1 MAFRSRPQTRFQ
13 AELPALE
20 LEELARRYC
29 WLRYIDTLGIY
40 RRSPLALLGL
50 AQGLRGSLGLG
61 VASDRGALVV
71 GGVSPLE
78 HLYRP
83 RPASLSD
90 AVAMGL
96 LAHGQADA
104 ILGELGFDGDLI
116 TQVELLGEA
125 VRLGLKL
132 VVIAEADDARGVD
145 AARSLGWRVEEL
157 DGGDLLEGWNLGR
170 ALWHGFQDQANPVV
184 VVLNGFADTF
194 NIDELGYLSP
204 QTLDRFEREA
214 IAAASRLTD
223 DPRPDLART
232 AAKRRLAMTMTEF
245 ETESVSE
252 LVATLATTLGAGS
265 ILVATGVADRLRALE
280 HQQLVRLSDPRPLAE
295 ALLRWGG
302 FPVVVTSKAPDRG
315 TQMDAVIMTFDR
327 DIRPGLTGIFVESHE
342 ELTYFMGRLMG
353 DAVPLTHDYLVVGE
367 RLNRD
372 GFGRVENPTGRW
384 LRPVSDLAVIT
395 WGRGVQ
401 VALRACAF
409 LEESA
414 GHVGV
419 LELHQP
425 GLVDEKLLAQAMTA
439 RRICIL
445 YDGTPDVGYQLVTY
459 LQEYFF
465 SQLSAPV
472 LLRSARPGPG
482 PIAVVLRGLLP

>member
-40 RRSPLALLGL
+40 RGSPLALLGL

-184 VVLNGFADTF
+184 
-194 NIDELGYLSP
+194 S
-204 QTLDRFEREA
+204 
-214 IAAASRLTD
+214 
-223 DPRPDLART
+223 
-232 AAKRRLAMTMTEF
+232 KR
-245 ETESVSE
+245 
-252 LVATLATTLGAGS
+252 
-265 ILVATGVADRLRALE
+265 D
-280 HQQLVRLSDPRPLAE
+280 
-295 ALLRWGG
+295 
-302 FPVVVTSKAPDRG
+302 
-315 TQMDAVIMTFDR
+315 
-327 DIRPGLTGIFVESHE
+327 
-342 ELTYFMGRLMG
+342 
-353 DAVPLTHDYLVVGE
+353 
-367 RLNRD
+367 
-372 GFGRVENPTGRW
+372 
-384 LRPVSDLAVIT
+384 
-395 WGRGVQ
+395 
-401 VALRACAF
+401 
-409 LEESA
+409 
-414 GHVGV
+414 
-419 LELHQP
+419 
-425 GLVDEKLLAQAMTA
+425 
-439 RRICIL
+439 
-445 YDGTPDVGYQLVTY
+445 
-459 LQEYFF
+459 
-465 SQLSAPV
+465 
-472 LLRSARPGPG
+472 
-482 PIAVVLRGLLP
+482 